1 MEHIDEYNEAMIT
14 CLDMIWG
21 EGFMAPGGEGNIDNL
36 VEGFDLRGKKILDIG
51 CGQGRPACYLAKQ
64 YGAFVVGT
72 DLEKNLIQRSQL
84 RAKEADLS
92 EQTDFQLV
100 KPGPLN
106 FADESFDYVISSGA
120 FTQISDKLSMYKE
133 CLRVL
138 KPNGVLSCYDW
149 MKSPGEYSEDM
160 LYWFKLEG
168 LTYAMETI
176 EKHQQLLLEAGFS
189 SVKLTDRSP
198 WFRKK
203 VKQELHQIQTEYYS
217 KIVDLIGKRETEGF
231 IEDWRI
237 TARVCENEEM
247 LQVYSKA
254 IK

>member
-1 MEHIDEYNEAMIT
+1 MEHVDEYNEAMIT

-21 EGFMAPGGEGNIDNL
+21 EGFMAPGGEGNIDNI

-51 CGQGRPACYLAKQ
+51 CGQGRPACYLAEK
-64 YGAFVVGT
+64 YGAYVVGT
-72 DLEKNLIQRSQL
+72 DLEKALIDRSKQ
-84 RAKEADLS
+84 RAKEMFLS
-92 EQTDFQLV
+92 DQTSFKLV

-138 KPNGVLSCYDW
+138 KPSGILSCYDW
-149 MKSPGEYSEDM
+149 MKSPGEYSKDM
-160 LYWFKLEG
+160 LYWFELEG

-176 EKHQQLLLEAGFS
+176 EKHRELFLEAGFS
-189 SVKLTDRSP
+189 KTTLTDRSP

-203 VKQELHQIQTEYYS
+203 IKHELELLKTEYYP
-217 KIVDLIGKRETEGF
+217 KIVDLIGLKEAEKF
-231 IEDWRI
+231 VEDWRI
-237 TARVCENEEM
+237 TAVVCEKKEM
-247 LQVYSKA
+247 LQVYSRAHK
-254 IK
+254 